1 MANEKSNTEKKKVH
15 FKGER
20 TRSTL
25 IISGSLI
32 VFLLTLHLN
41 FNAALS
47 SVARVGFTAITGLV
61 CVCGTYELIR
71 AVGGKSKVLFTVA
84 GLFSAGYTIVT
95 AYHIAVPHSGVL
107 LCFYALLLLVLAVI
121 FNQSIK
127 YIEAVMAF
135 FGSLGLTYALS
146 CAIRLNDL
154 PYLNDRFT
162 HLEGLYLF
170 WLSFGCAWLTDVF
183 AFLVGRKLGKHKMSP
198 HISPKKSWEGAV
210 GGTLITVLFNLGILF
225 VYSLIAKHALGYAYF
240 LMRSGIKYLYVIPVS
255 VILSVIGMFGDLS
268 ASVLK
273 RNVGIKDFS
282 NLLPGHGGIID
293 RFDSCTFVLPTMY
306 GIMVLVAD
314 HLPA

>member
-1 MANEKSNTEKKKVH
+1 MANEKSKTEKKKFH

-25 IISGSLI
+25 IISGVLI
-32 VFLLTLHLN
+32 VYLLTLHLN
-41 FNAALS
+41 FNAALC

-71 AVGGKSKVLFTVA
+71 AVGGKSKLLYTVA
-84 GLFSAGYTIVT
+84 GLFSAGYTVT
-95 AYHIAVPHSGVL
+95 VAYHIAVPHVGVL
-107 LCFYALLLLVLAVI
+107 LSFYALLLLVLAVI

-127 YIEAVMAF
+127 YIDAVMAF
-135 FGSLGLTYALS
+135 FGSLGLTYALT

-154 PYLNDRFT
+154 PYLNERFT

-183 AFLVGRKLGKHKMSP
+183 AFLVGRKVGKHKMSP
-198 HISPKKSWEGAV
+198 HISPKKSWEGAI
-210 GGTLITVLFNLGILF
+210 GGTVITVGFNLGILF
-225 VYSLIAKHALGYAYF
+225 VYSLIAKYAFGNAYF
-240 LMRSGIKYLYVIPVS
+240 LMQSGIKYLYVIPVS
-255 VILSVIGMFGDLS
+255 IILSVVGMFGDLA

-273 RNVGIKDFS
+273 RNVGIKDYS
-282 NLLPGHGGIID
+282 RLLPGHGGIMD